1 LFFERHEG
9 GERAI
14 LVHLEGLD
22 EQRQEDPQEFIELVR
37 SAGAE
42 NAGFLTISRHQP
54 TPRFLIGSGKVDE
67 LRALVKAS
75 EGELV
80 IFNHTLT
87 PSQERN
93 LERELECRVIDRTGL
108 ILDIFAQRARTHE
121 GKLQVELA
129 QLDHLSTRLV
139 RGWTHLEN

>member
-1 LFFERHEG
+1 MFFERHEG

-54 TPRFLIGSGKVDE
+54 TPFSHR
-67 LRALVKAS
+67 
-75 EGELV
+75 
-80 IFNHTLT
+80 
-87 PSQERN
+87 
-93 LERELECRVIDRTGL
+93 
-108 ILDIFAQRARTHE
+108 
-121 GKLQVELA
+121 
-129 QLDHLSTRLV
+129 
-139 RGWTHLEN
+139 